1 MNWPRFGLME
11 IEMAKGK
18 TRHQTG
24 NSVTTPS
31 WFGSHESM
39 VVDHSEVQ
47 IGGQDVA
54 LSENQVLCK
63 DDNGYYVTEKK
74 YLDSGIADPNR
85 YSNRRYK

>member
-11 IEMAKGK
+11 IKMAKGK
-18 TRHQTG
+18 SRHQTG

-31 WFGSHESM
+31 WFGSDSSM

-47 IGGQDVA
+47 IARHNVK
-54 LSENQVLCK
+54 LSEDQVLCQ

-74 YLDSGIADPNR
+74 KLDNGVADPNR

>member
-18 TRHQTG
+18 RRHQTG

-39 VVDHSEVQ
+39 VVDHGELDYSVSE
-47 IGGQDVA
+47 
-54 LSENQVLCK
+54 EQVVCK

-74 YLDSGIADPNR
+74 NLDSGLADPNR
-85 YSNRRYK
+85 YSDRIYK